1 MSVSAIRCRSVS
13 GCERISVCCS
23 AIRERRCRARHQQHR
38 RGVLSA
44 RTGRWPCERKECR
57 YHQGITSPDGKKVWA
72 IGTDYLRKAFFLST
86 YGIYR
91 TQIISD
97 GWTGRAW
104 NEETEA
110 YDGDYHASLSAS
122 IAKRKAFYGNLYGCN
137 IYRTDSW

>member
-1 MSVSAIRCRSVS
+1 MPGTNSTGSEFSP
-13 GCERISVCCS
+13 
-23 AIRERRCRARHQQHR
+23 REQGA
-38 RGVLSA
+38 GLVNV
-44 RTGRWPCERKECR
+44 KNV
-57 YHQGITSPDGKKVWA
+57 GITSPDGKKVWA

-97 GWTGRAW
+97 GWIGRAW

-122 IAKRKAFYGNLYGCN
+122 MAKRTAFYGNLYGCN

>member
-1 MSVSAIRCRSVS
+1 MSAIRCRSVS
-13 GCERISVCCS
+13 GWESISVCCS
-23 AIRERRCRARHQQHR
+23 AIRERLCRARHQQHR
-38 RGVLSA
+38 LGVLSA

-110 YDGDYHASLSAS
+110 YDSDYHASLSAS
-122 IAKRKAFYGNLYGCN
+122 
-137 IYRTDSW
+137 

>member
-1 MSVSAIRCRSVS
+1 MSLPP
-13 GCERISVCCS
+13 
-23 AIRERRCRARHQQHR
+23 RH
-38 RGVLSA
+38 
-44 RTGRWPCERKECR
+44 
-57 YHQGITSPDGKKVWA
+57 HQPDGKKVWA
-72 IGTDYLRKAFFLST
+72 IGTDCLRKAFFLST

-122 IAKRKAFYGNLYGCN
+122 MAKRKAFYGNLYGCN

>member
-1 MSVSAIRCRSVS
+1 MVDVLFVNVFHLPVNS
-13 GCERISVCCS
+13 GIVVF
-23 AIRERRCRARHQQHR
+23 ALA
-38 RGVLSA
+38 LFA
-44 RTGRWPCERKECR
+44 
-57 YHQGITSPDGKKVWA
+57 A
-72 IGTDYLRKAFFLST
+72 LF

-122 IAKRKAFYGNLYGCN
+122 IAKRKAFYRNLYGCN